1 MGYEVDGGYLFAY
14 DECGVP
20 RLPANL
26 AMDGDLYVL
35 PNGKY
40 LPEGCIGRMTA
51 ITSSTSRRSLAPLPI
66 CLPGSVSK
74 VKGGRQ
80 NHQL

>member
-1 MGYEVDGGYLFAY
+1 MGYEVDGGYPFAY

-20 RLPANL
+20 RLPASL

-40 LPEGCIGRMTA
+40 LPRG
-51 ITSSTSRRSLAPLPI
+51 L
-66 CLPGSVSK
+66 
-74 VKGGRQ
+74 
-80 NHQL
+80 

>member
-1 MGYEVDGGYLFAY
+1 MGYEVDGGYPFAY

-20 RLPANL
+20 RLPASL

-40 LPEGCIGRMTA
+40 IPRGLYRTDDGGHLICEPPELSPFADM
-51 ITSSTSRRSLAPLPI
+51 LAEF
-66 CLPGSVSK
+66 
-74 VKGGRQ
+74 GG
-80 NHQL
+80 

>member
-1 MGYEVDGGYLFAY
+1 MGYEVDGGYPFAY

-40 LPEGCIGRMTA
+40 LPRGLYRTDDGDHLIYEPPELSPFADM
-51 ITSSTSRRSLAPLPI
+51 LA
-66 CLPGSVSK
+66 GFSE
-74 VKGGRQ
+74 
-80 NHQL
+80 

>member
-1 MGYEVDGGYLFAY
+1 MGYEVDGGYPFAY

-20 RLPANL
+20 RLPASL

-40 LPEGCIGRMTA
+40 LPRGLYRTDDGERFIYEPPQLSPFADM
-51 ITSSTSRRSLAPLPI
+51 LAEF
-66 CLPGSVSK
+66 
-74 VKGGRQ
+74 GG
-80 NHQL
+80 